1 MVHYRTAITT
11 SPLSVVNQ
19 NIIYNTTCIF
29 LLTRNAFGVFCA
41 IFSLTR
47 ISDETYIDLNFADST
62 DSDGSEKNDELKCSI
77 RTGTFD
83 RKGDFKIQSGS

>member
-11 SPLSVVNQ
+11 SPLSVANQ
-19 NIIYNTTCIF
+19 NIIYNTKCLF
-29 LLTRNAFGVFCA
+29 LLTRNAFGLS